1 MTGAGA
7 MHRRVTFRG
16 GLSEARARRPSCP
29 FFPNSRGWLWLREL
43 IPPHANRGRAVV
55 PITGAAARDA
65 IQIRD
70 IRHEGE
76 RAAFEAICLVEGGLG
91 LFAISGHVASIRRS
105 LGQSGSSRRWALDR
119 TRAIGTG

>member
-1 MTGAGA
+1 MQAQCIA
-7 MHRRVTFRG
+7 VLPFEVDYLRRGHAVHPV
-16 GLSEARARRPSCP
+16 L
-29 FFPNSRGWLWLREL
+29 FFPSSRGWLWLREL

-76 RAAFEAICLVEGGLG
+76 SAAFEAISLVEGGLG

-105 LGQSGSSRRWALDR
+105 LGQSGSSGRWALDR